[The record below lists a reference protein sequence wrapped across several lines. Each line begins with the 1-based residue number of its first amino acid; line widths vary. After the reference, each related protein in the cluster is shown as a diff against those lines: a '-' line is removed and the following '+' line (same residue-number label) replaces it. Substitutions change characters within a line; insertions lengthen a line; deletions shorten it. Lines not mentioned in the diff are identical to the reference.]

1 MSDKPYIQRDYD
13 IFGEDESRPRT
24 QAERVL
30 AKFGGA
36 RRLSALLDHLGRSKD
51 PASIYK
57 WTYPKE
63 RGGTGGVI
71 PTSAWKDLILA
82 ARMEGILLT
91 SDDMD
96 CREK

>member
-1 MSDKPYIQRDYD
+1 MSETARDYD
-13 IFGEDESRPRT
+13 IFGEQVERPRS

-36 RRLSALLDHLGRSKD
+36 RALARILDGLGIKKD
-51 PASIYK
+51 PSGFYR
-57 WTYPKE
+57 WTHPKS

-71 PTSAWKDLILA
+71 PTSAWKMLIYA

-96 CREK
+96 MREK